1 MPKEFSEDLRWR
13 VVYLYTD
20 GFSIIDIANTLYM
33 SKSSVTRIINIY
45 EKWACVTNPYKGI
58 SGRRKLFSR
67 NDMYILQNLIRDKVN
82 WYLDELVSEM
92 ENLTGKRASI
102 ATLWRSLHYL
112 GITRKKVL
120 KILIFRKKLVT
131 AYSNYSFFFFIKLQ
145 KEAYERSEI
154 MRAHYLGIIGE
165 HYTPNQL
172 IFIDESAKDERSLS
186 RLYGYSPRNI
196 RACKK
201 VVFVRGKRYTILPA
215 LTLDGFVA
223 VDVFEGACD
232 KNKFVKFVLDQVVC
246 KIIILF

>member
-1 MPKEFSEDLRWR
+1 KEFSEDLRWR

-45 EKWACVTNPYKGI
+45 EKWVCVTNPYKGI

-112 GITRKKVL
+112 GITRKK
-120 KILIFRKKLVT
+120 
-131 AYSNYSFFFFIKLQ
+131 LQ

-186 RLYGYSPRNI
+186 RLYG
-196 RACKK
+196 
-201 VVFVRGKRYTILPA
+201 
-215 LTLDGFVA
+215 
-223 VDVFEGACD
+223 
-232 KNKFVKFVLDQVVC
+232 
-246 KIIILF
+246 

>member
-20 GFSIIDIANTLYM
+20 GFSVIDIANTLYM
-33 SKSSVTRIINIY
+33 SKSSITRIINIY
-45 EKWACVTNPYKGI
+45 EKWACVTNPFKGI

-120 KILIFRKKLVT
+120 KILIFRKKLET
-131 AYSNYSFFFFIKLQ
+131 AYSNYNFFFFYKVT
-145 KEAYERSEI
+145 KRSI
-154 MRAHYLGIIGE
+154 
-165 HYTPNQL
+165 
-172 IFIDESAKDERSLS
+172 
-186 RLYGYSPRNI
+186 
-196 RACKK
+196 
-201 VVFVRGKRYTILPA
+201 
-215 LTLDGFVA
+215 
-223 VDVFEGACD
+223 
-232 KNKFVKFVLDQVVC
+232 
-246 KIIILF
+246 

>member
-131 AYSNYSFFFFIKLQ
+131 AYSNYSFFFFYKVT
-145 KEAYERSEI
+145 KRSI
-154 MRAHYLGIIGE
+154 
-165 HYTPNQL
+165 
-172 IFIDESAKDERSLS
+172 
-186 RLYGYSPRNI
+186 
-196 RACKK
+196 
-201 VVFVRGKRYTILPA
+201 
-215 LTLDGFVA
+215 
-223 VDVFEGACD
+223 
-232 KNKFVKFVLDQVVC
+232 
-246 KIIILF
+246 

>member
-45 EKWACVTNPYKGI
+45 EKWVCVTNPYKGI

-102 ATLWRSLHYL
+102 VTLWRSLHYL

-131 AYSNYSFFFFIKLQ
+131 AYSNYSFFFFYKVT
-145 KEAYERSEI
+145 KRSI
-154 MRAHYLGIIGE
+154 
-165 HYTPNQL
+165 
-172 IFIDESAKDERSLS
+172 
-186 RLYGYSPRNI
+186 
-196 RACKK
+196 
-201 VVFVRGKRYTILPA
+201 
-215 LTLDGFVA
+215 
-223 VDVFEGACD
+223 
-232 KNKFVKFVLDQVVC
+232 
-246 KIIILF
+246 